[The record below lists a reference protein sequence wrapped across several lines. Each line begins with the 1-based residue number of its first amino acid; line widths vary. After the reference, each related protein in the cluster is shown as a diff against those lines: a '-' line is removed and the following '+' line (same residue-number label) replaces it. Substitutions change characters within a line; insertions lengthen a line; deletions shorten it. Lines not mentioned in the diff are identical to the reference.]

1 MSGVKLAVLDWRG
14 VWEEYGW
21 VDSVR
26 DRPRPGIQSPRAHHS
41 LRSMFFISLPP
52 LIPKHFLVI
61 FSRNSPLP
69 KFSLHIFSSSAFL
82 PTIIYVSSKKKRA
95 ATHSHNGVMA
105 RSEKATKEGIGG
117 RLLNCCKL
125 ANFINFLGYEN
136 SQIYKIQ
143 EIIRKNQ
150 VSSIAIR

>member
-1 MSGVKLAVLDWRG
+1 M
-14 VWEEYGW
+14 
-21 VDSVR
+21 R
-26 DRPRPGIQSPRAHHS
+26 DRPRPRPGIQSPRAHHS

-52 LIPKHFLVI
+52 LIPKHFLVVF
-61 FSRNSPLP
+61 FS
-69 KFSLHIFSSSAFL
+69 KFSTSKILPPHFFFFSFFPNNYL
-82 PTIIYVSSKKKRA
+82 CVVEEKKRA

-125 ANFINFLGYEN
+125 ANFIHFLGYEN

-143 EIIRKNQ
+143 KIIRKNQ
-150 VSSIAIR
+150 VSSITIR